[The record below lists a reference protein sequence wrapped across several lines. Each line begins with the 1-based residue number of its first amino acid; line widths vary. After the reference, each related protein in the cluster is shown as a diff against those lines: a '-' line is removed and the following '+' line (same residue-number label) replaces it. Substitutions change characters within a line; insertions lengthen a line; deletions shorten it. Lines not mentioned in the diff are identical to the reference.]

1 MQTAAT
7 YFRSLASTSKLSR
20 TSQSIKLEYIAK
32 IYEALLNYIDFPALN
47 LPDVEFIGSEND
59 FDEEEFCYK
68 LTDKAPPEAI
78 KSYDEFY
85 ALEEY
90 DLDE

>member
-1 MQTAAT
+1 MFQPKP
-7 YFRSLASTSKLSR
+7 YFM
-20 TSQSIKLEYIAK
+20 
-32 IYEALLNYIDFPALN
+32 
-47 LPDVEFIGSEND
+47 ENKEWYY

-78 KSYDEFY
+78 KSYDDFY

-90 DLDE
+90 YLDE